1 MNITGIILAGGQS
14 RRMGRDKALL
24 EIGGVPVV
32 SRVAAELSRVA
43 GRIAVVSSREE
54 DYRFLGVPVIPDPE
68 AFAGMGPLAGIRAGL
83 AWAGTEWCV
92 VCACDLPFA
101 SAETIRVLLKA
112 VAADEDWRGGPSAVF
127 GKASGQAFE
136 KQSSGQISPMLPSV
150 LAAIPVSPGGR
161 AQPLLAVYHRSLIS
175 SIDAELKAGRSRVM
189 GWLEQVP
196 AVYVPLEEAAGS
208 GHGAGDPLLNMNS
221 PEDYERARLLSGR
234 QENGNSSQTEPED

>member
-68 AFAGMGPLAGIRAGL
+68 PYAGMGPLAGIRAGL

-101 SAETIRVLLKA
+101 SAETIHTLLQA
-112 VAADEDWRGGPSAVF
+112 VAADEEESI
-127 GKASGQAFE
+127 E
-136 KQSSGQISPMLPSV
+136 QISPILPSV
-150 LAAIPVSPGGR
+150 LAAIPVAPGGR
-161 AQPLLAVYHRSLIS
+161 AQPLLAVYHRSLLPG
-175 SIDAELKAGRSRVM
+175 IDAELKAGRSRVM
-189 GWLEQVP
+189 GWLERVP

-208 GHGAGDPLLNMNS
+208 RHGDGDPLLNMNS
-221 PEDYERARLLSGR
+221 PEDYERARLLSGG
-234 QENGNSSQTEPED
+234 QENGKNNPPEGND

>member
-43 GRIAVVSSREE
+43 GRIAVISSREE

-68 AFAGMGPLAGIRAGL
+68 AFAGRGPLAGIRAGL

-112 VAADEDWRGGPSAVF
+112 VAADEDWRGRAAASSNKAF
-127 GKASGQAFE
+127 GKAIGQASE
-136 KQSSGQISPMLPSV
+136 QIPPMLPSV
-150 LAAIPVSPGGR
+150 LAAIPVAPGGR
-161 AQPLLAVYHRSLIS
+161 AQPLLAVYHRSLLP
-175 SIDAELKAGRSRVM
+175 SIDAELEAGRSRVM

-208 GHGAGDPLLNMNS
+208 RHGAGDPLLNMNS
-221 PEDYERARLLSGR
+221 PEDYERARLLSGG
-234 QENGNSSQTEPED
+234 QENGKNSPPEGNG